1 MNDVINKYLSNIT
14 KISYINS
21 NVYIETCTNN
31 YIVLDKKIDKNK
43 LFDFFRKVDFKYF
56 KYPLNN
62 DSYEIYLLSDDYD
75 VNKVSEID
83 LNMFIDCLSLL
94 HKKTMNYEVISDDD
108 FNKLYNYLHLKID
121 DTYKYYLRLQSRIE
135 EKKFPSP
142 GEFLLIN
149 NISMIYR
156 LLDYSLYKL
165 DSLNNC
171 DKDFHLCVLLNKI
184 SSDNFDGS
192 FIDFNY
198 YSNGISLFDLDL
210 FFKNYYYADLIS
222 LFDRYCYT
230 VSINDCSL
238 SLFLC
243 LISIVWDVDFSSTNF
258 NNCLRVRNLLDY
270 VNKVFNFISEKDKEN
285 EKTDENKLEEED
297 NNI

>member
-108 FNKLYNYLHLKID
+108 FNKLYNYLYLKID

-142 GEFLLIN
+142 SEFLLIN

-184 SSDNFDGS
+184 SSNNFDGS

-243 LISIVWDVDFSSTNF
+243 LISIVWEVDFSSTNF

-270 VNKVFNFISEKDKEN
+270 VYKVFNFISEKDKEN